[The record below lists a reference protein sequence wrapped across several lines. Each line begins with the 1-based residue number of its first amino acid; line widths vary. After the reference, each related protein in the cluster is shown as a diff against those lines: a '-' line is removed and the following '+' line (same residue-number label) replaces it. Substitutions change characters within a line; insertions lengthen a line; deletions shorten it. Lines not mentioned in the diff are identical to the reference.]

1 MAAKSGELAR
11 ETGDYRC
18 TECQSKMRVI
28 EGLPI
33 TDCPNCGNESFDTGF
48 ARSPEPV
55 KAAPDVFGEA
65 GAQA

>member
-1 MAAKSGELAR
+1 MAAKAGELAR

-18 TECQSKMRVI
+18 TECRTKMRVT

-33 TDCPNCGNESFDTGF
+33 TTCPNCGNESFDTGF
-48 ARSPEPV
+48 ARSYERA
-55 KAAPDVFGEA
+55 KAVPDIFGRA